1 MAGSR
6 PGRTARPPAR
16 TGPESARGLHRTRGR
31 TAWQSGSLRRM
42 SDQRPAAP
50 PSNGASTASS
60 GGSHQE
66 SGGAILAAFL
76 ANVGIAVTKFVGF
89 LITGS
94 SALLAE
100 SIHSVADSSN
110 QGLLVL
116 GGRQAARGPTELHQF
131 GYGRVRYFWA
141 FVVAVV
147 LFTLGGV
154 FSVYEGYN
162 KVADPHDIESPAVAI
177 VILVLAA
184 AFEGFALRTAA
195 RHAKPQRGTRSWA
208 RYIRESRSPEL
219 PVLLLEDSGALLG
232 LFVAFTGVV
241 LAVLT
246 GNPVFDGIGTL
257 AIGAVLLCIAVVLAI
272 EMRSLL
278 IGESAAPEL
287 QAQIETAFA
296 KSPGVRRVIHV
307 LTQHLGPDEL
317 LIAAKLEFD
326 PQLATAELVDA
337 INAAERRVRAIRG
350 AGGAWVYVEP
360 DCGQR
365 ESVVEAAP
373 QRE

>member
-1 MAGSR
+1 MAG
-6 PGRTARPPAR
+6 
-16 TGPESARGLHRTRGR
+16 TGDGH
-31 TAWQSGSLRRM
+31 
-42 SDQRPAAP
+42 
-50 PSNGASTASS
+50 
-60 GGSHQE
+60 E
-66 SGGAILAAFL
+66 SGAAILAAFL
-76 ANVGIAVTKFVGF
+76 ANIGIATAKFAGY

-94 SALLAE
+94 SSLLAE

-116 GGRQAARGPTELHQF
+116 GGRQATRPPSELHQF

-154 FSVYEGYN
+154 FSVYDGYH
-162 KVADPHDIESPAVAI
+162 KIADPHDIDSPGVAI

-232 LFVAFTGVV
+232 LFFAFTGVA
-241 LAVLT
+241 LAVVT

-257 AIGAVLLCIAVVLAI
+257 AIGALLLCVAVVLAI

-287 QAQIETAFA
+287 QGQIEAAFA
-296 KSPGVRRVIHV
+296 TSPSVRRVIHV

-317 LIAAKLEFD
+317 LVAAKIEFE
-326 PQLATAELVDA
+326 PTLTTAALVDA
-337 INAAERRVRAIRG
+337 INAAEARVRATPGLGNARI
-350 AGGAWVYVEP
+350 YVEP
-360 DCGQR
+360 DFGQR
-365 ESVVEAAP
+365 ESIVEAAP
-373 QRE
+373 FPADVERD